1 MLESS
6 DNVVEFPSDSSRD
19 LLTEL
24 LRKGARELLAD
35 AIEEEV
41 SDYLRERAGLRDEAG
56 RQLVVRNGYLPER
69 TVQTGLGD
77 VAVKKPRVR
86 DRRPVEEREQFESS
100 ILPRYLRR
108 TKSVEE
114 LLPWLYLKG
123 VSTGDFSE
131 ALKALL
137 GADAQG
143 LSAAT
148 ITRLKSTWEQE
159 YKDWSKRSLAG
170 KRYVYLWADG
180 VYFNVRLEDEANARQ
195 CILVLMGATPQ
206 GRKELIAVSDGY
218 RESEQSWRELLLG
231 LRARGL
237 ELAPELAIGDGG
249 LGFWA
254 ALRKVY
260 SSTREQRC
268 WVHKTANILNKLP
281 KSVQPKA
288 KSMLHDIWMA
298 ETKAD
303 AEKAFDLF
311 LETFVGKYPAATACL
326 QRDRDVLLT
335 FYDFPAEHWRHIRT
349 TNPIEST
356 FATVRLRTRKTKG
369 AGSRLASL
377 TMVFK
382 LALTAQKKWRTLNGS
397 QLIADVIRGVS
408 FVDGVR
414 KEAA

>member
-1 MLESS
+1 MTKSS
-6 DNVVEFPSDSSRD
+6 EKVVEFPSESSSD
-19 LLTEL
+19 VLTEL
-24 LRKGARELLAD
+24 LRHGARKLLAD
-35 AIEEEV
+35 AVEQEV
-41 SDYLRERAGLRDEAG
+41 ADYLDEREGIRDASG
-56 RQLVVRNGYLPER
+56 RRMVVRNGHLPER
-69 TVQTGLGD
+69 TIQTGVGD
-77 VAVKKPRVR
+77 VTVKKPRVR
-86 DRRPVEEREQFESS
+86 DRRAPEGREEFDSS

-108 TKSVEE
+108 TKSIEE
-114 LLPWLYLKG
+114 MIPWLYLKG

-137 GADAQG
+137 GPNAPG
-143 LSAAT
+143 LSATT
-148 ITRLKSTWEQE
+148 ITRLKATWEQE
-159 YKDWSKRSLAG
+159 YEDWSKRSLAG
-170 KRYVYLWADG
+170 KRYAYIWADG
-180 VYFNVRLEDEANARQ
+180 VHFNVRLEDDANARQ
-195 CILVLMGATPQ
+195 CILVLMGATPE
-206 GRKELIAVSDGY
+206 GRKELIAVTDGY
-218 RESEQSWRELLLG
+218 RESEQSWRELLLD

-237 ELAPELAIGDGG
+237 ELGPELAIGDGA

-268 WVHKTANILNKLP
+268 WVHKTANVLNKMP

-298 ETKAD
+298 ETKEE

-311 LETFVGKYPAATACL
+311 VATFDAKYPKTTDCL
-326 QRDRDVLLT
+326 KRDRDVLLT

-356 FATVRLRTRKTKG
+356 FSTVRLRTRKTKG

-382 LALTAQKKWRTLNGS
+382 LTLTAQKKWRALNGS

-414 KEAA
+414 KQAA

>member
-1 MLESS
+1 MGQSS

-19 LLTEL
+19 VLTEI
-24 LRKGARELLAD
+24 LRKGARDLLAG
-35 AIEEEV
+35 AIEQEV
-41 SDYLRERAGLRDEAG
+41 NDYLRGREAVRDEAG
-56 RQLVVRNGYLPER
+56 HQLVVRNGYLPER

-108 TKSVEE
+108 TKSMEE

-131 ALKALL
+131 ALKALV
-137 GADAQG
+137 GSDAPG
-143 LSAAT
+143 LSATT

-159 YKDWSKRSLAG
+159 YEDWSRRSLAG
-170 KRYVYLWADG
+170 KRYAYLWADG

-195 CILVLMGATPQ
+195 CILVLMGATPD

-231 LRARGL
+231 LRSRGL
-237 ELAPELAIGDGG
+237 EIAPELAVGDGG

-260 SSTREQRC
+260 SSAREQRC
-268 WVHKTANILNKLP
+268 WVHKTANVLNKMP
-281 KSVQPKA
+281 KSIQPKA

-298 ETKAD
+298 ETKVE
-303 AEKAFDLF
+303 AEKAFGLF

-326 QRDRDVLLT
+326 EKDRDVLLT
-335 FYDFPAEHWRHIRT
+335 FYDFPAEHWTHIRT

-382 LALTAQKKWRTLNGS
+382 LALTAQKRWRALNGS
-397 QLIADVIRGVS
+397 QLIADVIRGVN